1 MTLALTNPNKV
12 KRAEMELELTNL
24 FQLRLLFQLLLSSL
38 HVSEKCKY
46 FICVCVCMCVH
57 VSIEDII
64 FIEDTNTFGM
74 EVQTRLGKIFGENME
89 KSL

>member
-1 MTLALTNPNKV
+1 
-12 KRAEMELELTNL
+12 
-24 FQLRLLFQLLLSSL
+24 
-38 HVSEKCKY
+38 
-46 FICVCVCMCVH
+46 MCVH

-89 KSL
+89 KSLWQDGKDESHTAC